1 MKICAAEVIGNILDA
16 LNEYEERDC
25 IFFDW
30 IETETLI
37 YILEA
42 ALASIQEEK

>member
-1 MKICAAEVIGNILDA
+1 MKICAAEIIENILDA
-16 LNEYEERDC
+16 LNEYEEGDC
-25 IFFDW
+25 VFFDW

-42 ALASIQEEK
+42 TLESIQEEK